1 MKISMNKNLGA
12 VLDKMMCRC
21 RLKPVSGFRRHLSVK
36 TDRNKG
42 NADVCRCRRRI
53 LRL

>member
-1 MKISMNKNLGA
+1 MNKNLGA

-21 RLKPVSGFRRHLSVK
+21 RLKPFPGFRRHLSVK

>member
-21 RLKPVSGFRRHLSVK
+21 RLKPSEAVSKFQTASVCENRQK
-36 TDRNKG
+36 
-42 NADVCRCRRRI
+42 
-53 LRL
+53 